1 MSNDIV
7 LATRFGAASE
17 EPARV
22 AANLARLTGGRVTIV
37 YVASELS
44 AVTAAAGEAG
54 VQPAE
59 ERQLQ
64 LDTIQQELRDFVA
77 EHFAT
82 IDSNARVL
90 EGDVAESISDVAAEL
105 GAAFLVVGT
114 RGRSALSRLILG
126 DTTHSI
132 LQHAPCPV
140 VVVPLHG
147 AASGS

>member
-1 MSNDIV
+1 MTNDIV
-7 LATRFGAASE
+7 LATRFGAESE

-22 AANLARLTGGRVTIV
+22 AANLARLTGGSVTIV
-37 YVASELS
+37 YVASELA

-59 ERQLQ
+59 ERELQ
-64 LDTIQQELRDFVA
+64 LEKIRDQLRDFVA
-77 EHFAT
+77 ANFTEVKT
-82 IDSNARVL
+82 ESRVT
-90 EGDVAESISDVAAEL
+90 EGNVAESIADVAAEL
-105 GAAFLVVGT
+105 NAAYLVVGT
-114 RGRSALSRLILG
+114 RGRSSLARLILG

-147 AASGS
+147 AGH

>member
-7 LATRFGAASE
+7 LATRFGAESE

-22 AANLARLTGGRVTIV
+22 AANLARLTGGSVTIV
-37 YVASELS
+37 YVASELA

-59 ERQLQ
+59 ERDLQ
-64 LDTIQQELRDFVA
+64 LEKIRDQLRDFVA
-77 EHFAT
+77 AHFAEMET
-82 IDSNARVL
+82 ESRVR
-90 EGDVAESISDVAAEL
+90 EGNVAETIADVAAEL
-105 GAAFLVVGT
+105 NAAYLVVGT
-114 RGRSALSRLILG
+114 RGRSSLARLILG

-147 AASGS
+147 AGH

>member
-1 MSNDIV
+1 MSNDVV
-7 LATRFGAASE
+7 LATRFGAESE

-22 AANLARLTGGRVTIV
+22 AASLARMTGGAVTIV
-37 YVASELS
+37 YVASELG
-44 AVTAAAGEAG
+44 AVTAAGGEAG

-64 LDTIQQELRDFVA
+64 LEKIGQDLADFTM
-77 EHFAT
+77 EHFSSVTAH
-82 IDSNARVL
+82 ARVV

-140 VVVPLHG
+140 VVVPLR
-147 AASGS
+147 GSA

>member
-7 LATRFGAASE
+7 LATRFGAESE

-22 AANLARLTGGRVTIV
+22 AANLARLTGGSVTIV
-37 YVASELS
+37 YVASELA

-59 ERQLQ
+59 ERDLQLQ
-64 LDTIQQELRDFVA
+64 KIRDQLRDFVA
-77 EHFAT
+77 AHFAEMKT
-82 IDSNARVL
+82 ESRVR
-90 EGDVAESISDVAAEL
+90 EGNVAETIADVAAEL
-105 GAAFLVVGT
+105 NAAYLVVGT
-114 RGRSALSRLILG
+114 RGRSSLARLILG

-147 AASGS
+147 AGH

>member
-7 LATRFGAASE
+7 LATRFGAESE

-22 AANLARLTGGRVTIV
+22 AANLARLTGGSVTIV
-37 YVASELS
+37 YVASELA

-59 ERQLQ
+59 DRELQ
-64 LDTIQQELRDFVA
+64 LEKIRAQLRDFVA
-77 EHFAT
+77 ANFAEVET
-82 IDSNARVL
+82 ESRVT
-90 EGDVAESISDVAAEL
+90 EGNVAETIADVAADL
-105 GAAFLVVGT
+105 NAAYLVVGT
-114 RGRSALSRLILG
+114 RGRSSLARLILG

-147 AASGS
+147 AGH

>member
-7 LATRFGAASE
+7 LATRFGAESE
-17 EPARV
+17 APARV
-22 AANLARLTGGRVTIV
+22 AANLAGMTGGTVTIV
-37 YVASELS
+37 YVASELA

-59 ERQLQ
+59 ERDLQ
-64 LDTIQQELRDFVA
+64 LEKIRDQLRDFVDT
-77 EHFAT
+77 HFAAVET
-82 IDSNARVL
+82 ESRVT
-90 EGDVAESISDVAAEL
+90 EGDVAESIADVAAEL
-105 GAAFLVVGT
+105 NAAYLVVGT
-114 RGRSALSRLILG
+114 RGRSSLARLILG

-147 AASGS
+147 AGT

>member
-7 LATRFGAASE
+7 LATRFGAESE

-22 AANLARLTGGRVTIV
+22 AADLARLTGGSVTIV
-37 YVASELS
+37 YVASELA
-44 AVTAAAGEAG
+44 AVTAAAGETG

-59 ERQLQ
+59 ERELQ
-64 LDTIQQELRDFVA
+64 LGKIRDQLRDFVA
-77 EHFAT
+77 AHFAEVPT
-82 IDSNARVL
+82 ESRVT
-90 EGDVAESISDVAAEL
+90 EGHVAETIADVAAEL
-105 GAAFLVVGT
+105 NAAYLVVGT
-114 RGRSALSRLILG
+114 RGRSSLARLILG

-147 AASGS
+147 AGH

>member
-7 LATRFGAASE
+7 LATRFGAESE

-22 AANLARLTGGRVTIV
+22 AANLARLTGGSVTIV
-37 YVASELS
+37 YVASELA

-59 ERQLQ
+59 ERELQ
-64 LDTIQQELRDFVA
+64 LEKIRAQLRDFVA
-77 EHFAT
+77 ANFAEVET
-82 IDSNARVL
+82 ESRVT
-90 EGDVAESISDVAAEL
+90 EGNVAETIADVAADL
-105 GAAFLVVGT
+105 NAAYLVVGT
-114 RGRSALSRLILG
+114 RGRSSLARLILG

-147 AASGS
+147 VGH

>member
-1 MSNDIV
+1 MSNDVV
-7 LATRFGAASE
+7 LATRFGAESE

-22 AANLARLTGGRVTIV
+22 AANLARMTGGAVMMV
-37 YVASELS
+37 YVATELG
-44 AVTAAAGEAG
+44 AVTAAGGEAG

-59 ERQLQ
+59 QRELL
-64 LDTIQQELRDFVA
+64 LDRIEQDLAAFAA
-77 EHFAT
+77 EHFSAVPAQT
-82 IDSNARVL
+82 RVV

-105 GAAFLVVGT
+105 EAAFLVVGT

-140 VVVPLHG
+140 VVVPLRG
-147 AASGS
+147 TAGS

>member
-7 LATRFGAASE
+7 LATRFGAESE
-17 EPARV
+17 APARV
-22 AANLARLTGGRVTIV
+22 AANLARMTGGTVTIV
-37 YVASELS
+37 YVASELA

-59 ERQLQ
+59 ERDLQ
-64 LDTIQQELRDFVA
+64 LEKIRDELREFADT
-77 EHFAT
+77 HFAAVET
-82 IDSNARVL
+82 ESRVT
-90 EGDVAESISDVAAEL
+90 EGNVAESIADVAAEL
-105 GAAFLVVGT
+105 SAAYLVVGT
-114 RGRSALSRLILG
+114 RGRSSLARLILG

-147 AASGS
+147 AGH